1 MKRYKMEEMEEHNVL
16 EMAALTLEDLVV
28 AHKVKACPCTSPNW
42 SDIVMKRYKLK
53 EMEEHTFLEMVA
65 LAL

>member
-1 MKRYKMEEMEEHNVL
+1 MKNMEWVWVRPPPLSLGIFSHIIPFFVSDNVPKL
-16 EMAALTLEDLVV
+16 E
-28 AHKVKACPCTSPNW
+28 
-42 SDIVMKRYKLK
+42 